1 MHNAGTDQSSEP
13 ATMCARVSAN
23 LVEII
28 HYLIGTYVGFVLIS
42 ILFGYAMPL
51 AFAGGGPPDWFS
63 ATVSISLWVFFVV
76 VLEMLMISRS
86 GATLRKALFNIRIVA
101 DTPDNRFISTKRASG
116 RALFKAAIWHPAML

>member
-1 MHNAGTDQSSEP
+1 MPGP
-13 ATMCARVSAN
+13 ANRPNPLRCARVNAN
-23 LVEII
+23 LVDII
-28 HYLIGTYVGFVLIS
+28 HYLIGTHVGFVLIN

-86 GATLRKALFNIRIVA
+86 GATLCKALFNIRIVA
-101 DTPDNRFISTKRASG
+101 DTPYNRFISTKRASG
-116 RALFKAAIWHPAML
+116 RALFKAAIRHPAML